1 MKHFI
6 QECIKTLGVE
16 KNTTSHSEKYISAIG
31 VFISMAGCYMIT
43 QYSLSDE
50 STHLFVASMAASAVL
65 LFAIPH
71 GALSQ
76 PWPLIMGNILSA
88 IIGVTCYQYLGSTL
102 FSACIATSV
111 SVLIMY
117 YLGCLHPPG
126 GATAFFAVT
135 SGADVHA
142 LGFDFVWMVIAAN
155 IACLL
160 TVAVLYNGL
169 FHWRRYPAHL
179 FKMMDEKTNNV
190 SAVNLADSEPSFG
203 ISEENIIAALQQT
216 NSFVDVAPEEL
227 IAIFESASQHAET
240 ARLEKE
246 ALMQRILQ
254 KRNQKIKS
262 LKRKKL
268 AGRIPFNRSLSK
280 AS

>member
-50 STHLFVASMAASAVL
+50 SAHLFVASMAASAVL

-102 FSACIATSV
+102 LSACIATSV
-111 SVLIMY
+111 SVLVMY

-262 LKRKKL
+262 IKRHEVV
-268 AGRIPFNRSLSK
+268 NSLYLVSD
-280 AS
+280 

>member
-88 IIGVTCYQYLGSTL
+88 IIGVTCYKYLGSTL
-102 FSACIATSV
+102 LSACIAVSI
-111 SVLIMY
+111 SVLVMY

-142 LGFDFVWMVIAAN
+142 LGFDFVWLVIAAN

-179 FKMMDEKTNNV
+179 FKMIDEKTNNV
-190 SAVNLADSEPSFG
+190 SAVTLADSEPSFA

-240 ARLEKE
+240 TRLEKE
-246 ALMQRILQ
+246 ALMQRIMQ

-262 LKRKKL
+262 LRRKKL